1 MVVIYFACTTDRI
14 ELSSEQQGGE
24 SQEDLSLQRE
34 PKNQLKLTQILGVMR
49 SLFGFLIQFF
59 AYFILSFNTPIL
71 NTHLDR
77 IGYDPK
83 FIGISISVVAFFYAV
98 SVPCV

>member
-1 MVVIYFACTTDRI
+1 M
-14 ELSSEQQGGE
+14 
-24 SQEDLSLQRE
+24 
-34 PKNQLKLTQILGVMR
+34 MR

-77 IGYDPK
+77 LGYDPK
-83 FIGISISVVAFFYAV
+83 FIGISISCVAFFYAL
-98 SVPCV
+98 SVPCVQVLLKYIEKRGCMMVGIIFMTVATLMTGVESENNQHITTAFVLTG